1 MDSFDEQDGNDIF
14 EDGENLELS
23 NEGVETNQEKN
34 EDENDDAQEEERKQV
49 KPKRVVRHPRATLN
63 AELLKGPKGLGNL
76 EKCFERVQFKGKGY
90 EEQDLNVLLKT
101 YEYWC
106 HRLFPK
112 YPFKDCID
120 KIEKL
125 GSKGPIQV
133 IISIILF
140 YTILRF

>member
-1 MDSFDEQDGNDIF
+1 MDLLEELEDNEIFDN
-14 EDGENLELS
+14 GENLDES
-23 NEGVETNQEKN
+23 NEAIQTNQE
-34 EDENDDAQEEERKQV
+34 ENQDDDQEEKKDV
-49 KPKRVVRHPRATLN
+49 KPKRVIKRPRAKLN
-63 AELLKGPKGLGNL
+63 AELLTGPKGLRTL
-76 EKCFERVQFKGKGY
+76 EKCFERVQFKGKGN

-120 KIEKL
+120 RVERL

-133 IISIILF
+133 IRSV
-140 YTILRF
+140 